1 MSGLRVVA
9 AMSGGVDSAVAAA
22 RMVEAGHEV
31 VGVHLALSRSAATL
45 RESAR
50 GCCTIEDAGDARRV
64 ADRLGI
70 PFYVWDMADR
80 FAEDV
85 MADFVAE
92 YAAGRTPN
100 PCLRCN
106 EKIKFAALLD
116 KARAL
121 GFDAV
126 ATGHYAR
133 IVELPDGTR
142 ELHRA
147 VDSAKDQSYVL
158 GVLEAEQLAHAFFP
172 LGDTTKPAIRQEAA
186 ARGFSVAKKPDSHD
200 ICFIPDGD
208 TRGFLE
214 RALGTRP
221 GDLVTPQG
229 EAVGRH
235 TGAYGFTIGQRR
247 GLGLDR
253 SSLDGEPRY
262 VVGVDTAR
270 NEVVIGTADLLGV
283 DVIIGEHL
291 RWCGAAPAGEVRLGA
306 QVRAHGEEVPC
317 TAYLLDDRTVRV
329 DLDRRIRGVAPG
341 QSVVLYDGTRV
352 VGSATIAGTERPSLP
367 PSLPP
372 PSRPPSR
379 PRSDPHPASRVSTN
393 RPRNPDFPGDSRLLD
408 RAEWR

>member
-1 MSGLRVVA
+1 MRVVA

-22 RMVEAGHEV
+22 RMIDAGHDV

-80 FAEDV
+80 FATDV
-85 MADFVAE
+85 MDDFVAE

-106 EKIKFAALLD
+106 ERVKFAALLD
-116 KARAL
+116 KAWAL

-133 IVELPDGTR
+133 VAEGPHGR

-147 VDSAKDQSYVL
+147 VDAAKDQSYVL
-158 GVLEAEQLAHAFFP
+158 GMLDADQLAGAFFP
-172 LGDTTKPAIRQEAA
+172 LGGLTKPQVREEAA
-186 ARGFSVAKKPDSHD
+186 ARGFAVARKPDSHD

-208 TRGFLE
+208 TRGYLR
-214 RALGTRP
+214 RALGEQP
-221 GDLVTPQG
+221 GELVDATTG
-229 EAVGRH
+229 AVLGRH
-235 TGAYGFTIGQRR
+235 EGAWGFTVGQRR

-253 SSLDGEPRY
+253 SRLDGEPRY
-262 VVGVDTAR
+262 VVGVDAASSR
-270 NEVVIGTADLLGV
+270 VLIGTADLLGV
-283 DVIIGEHL
+283 DQVEGDDP
-291 RWCGAAPAGEVRLGA
+291 RWCGPAPVGEVALGA

-317 TAYLLDDRTVRV
+317 TAYVDTATDTVVVRLARPV
-329 DLDRRIRGVAPG
+329 RGVAPG
-341 QSVVLYDGTRV
+341 QAVVLYDGTRV
-352 VGSATIAGTERPSLP
+352 VGSATVSAT
-367 PSLPP
+367 
-372 PSRPPSR
+372 SRS
-379 PRSDPHPASRVSTN
+379 PRR
-393 RPRNPDFPGDSRLLD
+393 G
-408 RAEWR
+408 